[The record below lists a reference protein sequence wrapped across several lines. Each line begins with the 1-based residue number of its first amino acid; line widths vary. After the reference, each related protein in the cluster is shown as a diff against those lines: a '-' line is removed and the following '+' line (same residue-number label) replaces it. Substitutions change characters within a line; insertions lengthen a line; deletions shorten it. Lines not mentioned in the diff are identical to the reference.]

1 MTFNRWS
8 TTASSNSNSDST
20 INWAEGQAP
29 SSVNDSAR
37 AMMAATRKFGNDIS
51 GATITSTGSANT
63 YSVSTA
69 QVFNSLTDGLHLA
82 FKANVTNTGAS
93 TINVDGLGARPL
105 RSASGVNLA
114 AGEITSGAVYTICY
128 EATANE
134 WLIHGGPV
142 VVSSGG
148 GSTPTFSSF
157 GTTWVQLANASAGRS
172 NLGLGTAAVF
182 NVQTSGTNIPLLDGN
197 NTHSGSNTFTGVNAF
212 SGPVTFSGTFSATHS
227 SGVAARNT
235 AKAFGRCPNGGSGV
249 SGFNCSATNSGTG
262 LYTFSLSPSMPNTSY
277 TVAISIENGGA
288 PSATRIPIISAKSV
302 NSVTIRTNNDSGTA
316 SPVDAVS
323 ITIFDN
329 S

>member
-8 TTASSNSNSDST
+8 TTASSNSSSDST

-37 AMMAATRKFGNDIS
+37 GMMAAMRKFGNDIS

-69 QVFNSLTDGLHLA
+69 QVFNSLTDGLQLA

-105 RSASGVNLA
+105 RSTSGVNLA

-148 GSTPTFSSF
+148 GGSTPTFSAF
-157 GTTWVQLANASAGRS
+157 GTTWVNLANASAART
-172 NLGLGTAAVF
+172 NLGLGTSAVF

-197 NTHSGSNTFTGVNAF
+197 NTHSGANTFTGVNTF
-212 SGPVTFSGTFSATHS
+212 SGPVTFSHS
-227 SGVAARNT
+227 SGIAARNT

-249 SGFNCSATNSGTG
+249 SGFNCTATNSGTG
-262 LYTFSLSPSMPNTSY
+262 TYVFSLSPSMPNTSY

-288 PSATRIPIISAKSV
+288 PSAPRVALISAKSV
-302 NSVTIRTNNDSGTA
+302 NSITIRTNNDSGTA
-316 SPVDAVS
+316 SSVDAVS
-323 ITIFDN
+323 IVIYDN
-329 S
+329 A